1 VLALVRKD
9 AIFTDKKSRGESVQA
24 VDNKIVSRIYGTGR
38 GWAFSQSDFAD
49 VGTRAAIDKA
59 LQRLAGKGT
68 VRRVMR
74 GIYHYPEY
82 SKRLNLTL
90 GPDMDQVAR
99 ALARKFRWNIQAT
112 GMAALN
118 LLGLSTQVQGRYV
131 YMSDG
136 PNRKYDL
143 DGKELTFE
151 HTAVRDSGFRLR
163 ESALLVEGLKAL
175 GPDRITEDTVRKLRA
190 TIPDDLKPKIL
201 KDTRT
206 AVAWVRDAVLKICRE
221 SA

>member
-1 VLALVRKD
+1 M
-9 AIFTDKKSRGESVQA
+9 IFTDKTYRGVSVQS
-24 VDNKIVSRIYGTGR
+24 VEDKIVSRIYGTGR

-49 VGTRAAIDKA
+49 LAVRAAIDKA
-59 LQRLAGKGT
+59 LQRLAGRGT
-68 VRRVMR
+68 IRRVMR
-74 GIYHYPEY
+74 GIYDYPEH
-82 SKRLNLTL
+82 SKRLQLTL
-90 GPDMDQVAR
+90 GPGMDQVAR

-143 DGKELTFE
+143 DGRELTFE
-151 HTAVRDSGFRLR
+151 HTAVRDSGFRVR
-163 ESALLVEGLKAL
+163 ESALLVEGLKTL
-175 GPDRITEDTVRKLRA
+175 GPDRITEDIIRQLRVA
-190 TIPDDLKPKIL
+190 IPDDLKPKIL

-206 AVAWVRDAVLKICRE
+206 AVAWVRDAVLKVCRE
-221 SA
+221 SV

>member
-1 VLALVRKD
+1 M
-9 AIFTDKKSRGESVQA
+9 QA
-24 VDNKIVSRIYGTGR
+24 VENKIVSRIYGTGR

-175 GPDRITEDTVRKLRA
+175 GSDRITEDTVRKLRA

-206 AVAWVRDAVLKICRE
+206 AVAWVRDVVLKICRE

>member
-1 VLALVRKD
+1 M
-9 AIFTDKKSRGESVQA
+9 QA

>member
-1 VLALVRKD
+1 MHTIED
-9 AIFTDKKSRGESVQA
+9 
-24 VDNKIVSRIYGTGR
+24 KIVSRIYGAGR

-49 VGTRAAIDKA
+49 MARRMAIDKA

-68 VRRVMR
+68 IRRVMR
-74 GIYHYPEY
+74 GVYDYPEHN
-82 SKRLNLTL
+82 KRLNLTL

-136 PNRKYDL
+136 PNRKYDIE
-143 DGKELTFE
+143 GKELTFK

-175 GPDRITEDTVRKLRA
+175 GADRIDEDTICKLRV
-190 TIPDDLKPKIL
+190 TIPDDLKPRIL

-206 AVAWVRDAVLKICRE
+206 AVAWVRDAVLKVCQE

>member
-1 VLALVRKD
+1 M
-9 AIFTDKKSRGESVQA
+9 QA
-24 VDNKIVSRIYGTGR
+24 VENKIVSRIYGTGR

-163 ESALLVEGLKAL
+163 ESALLVGGLKAL
-175 GPDRITEDTVRKLRA
+175 GSDRITEDTVRKLRA

-206 AVAWVRDAVLKICRE
+206 AVAWVRDVVLKICRE